1 MTLKTSY
8 YMGADIGTTGCR
20 VSIYDTAGG
29 LAASASSE
37 YALQVPQVGWAEQDP
52 EAIHSAFLSTLAE
65 ALKGF
70 AQPVEQIRALTFSA
84 VFHSIFPVNQE
95 GKPLHPMLIFA
106 DSRAQSCLGEIREGL
121 DVDALYART
130 ACPLHPM
137 YPFAKLLWFK
147 RHQPEL
153 FATAHKFVSI
163 KEFILHRLSGQ
174 FVVDRSLA
182 TGTGVFNSQA
192 LAWDEEALRFLGLS
206 ESKLSEV
213 RPTTYIF
220 PKWSND
226 LLGLPASVRLVVGAG
241 DGVLSTL
248 GAGAI
253 GPGQYT
259 AMIGT
264 SGAVR
269 LCTDKPR
276 TDKKTKNWCY
286 NLTEDIWVVG
296 GAINNGGMA
305 FRWARDKFAA
315 NEQFVAK
322 KLNLDAYDVLS
333 RYAEQKPAGSD
344 GLVFLPFLMG
354 ERSPHWNANARGV
367 LFGLN
372 MNHGKRHLIR
382 ATLEG
387 VLYSMFSVLNS
398 LRNLVPDETNAKVE
412 IRASGSFT
420 RSHFWVQ
427 MMADVFGHPIILPGE
442 PEGSVFGAAALGMLA
457 TGHLKSAAAIRDLV
471 GKPRAVFTP
480 NPVNHEVY
488 KKLFRIYERVYRS
501 LVDDFEEISA
511 LQNELSQNTKPK
523 H

>member
-1 MTLKTSY
+1 
-8 YMGADIGTTGCR
+8 MGADIGTTGCR
-20 VSIYDTAGG
+20 VSIYDANGG
-29 LAASASSE
+29 LVSSASAE
-37 YALQVPQVGWAEQDP
+37 YSLQVPQVGWAEQDP
-52 EAIHSAFLSTLAE
+52 EAIYSAFQSTLHE
-65 ALKGF
+65 AVNGF
-70 AQPVEQIRALTFSA
+70 AHPLAQIESLTFST
-84 VFHSIFPVNQE
+84 VFHSIFPVTKE

-106 DSRAQSCLGEIREGL
+106 DSRAQACLDEIRQGM
-121 DVDALYART
+121 DVEALYERT

-147 RHQPEL
+147 RNRPEI
-153 FATAHKFVSI
+153 FGSAHKFVSI
-163 KEFILHRLSGQ
+163 KELIFHRLTGQ
-174 FVVDRSLA
+174 FVVDMSLA
-182 TGTGVFNSQA
+182 TGTGVFNSQK
-192 LAWDEEALRFLGLS
+192 LTWDTQALRFLDMP

-220 PKWSND
+220 SQWSSHV
-226 LLGLPASVRLVVGAG
+226 LGLPASVKLVVGAG

-248 GAGAI
+248 GAGAT

-276 TDKKTKNWCY
+276 TDKATKNWCY
-286 NLTEDIWVVG
+286 NLTEEVWVVG
-296 GAINNGGMA
+296 GAISNGGLA

-322 KLNLDAYDVLS
+322 KLNLDAYDVLA

-344 GLVFLPFLMG
+344 GLIFLPFLMG

-372 MNHGKRHLIR
+372 MNHGKRHLMR

-387 VLYSMFSVLNS
+387 VLYSMYSVFRS
-398 LRNLVPDETNAKVE
+398 LRDQVPDETNAKVE
-412 IRASGSFT
+412 IRASGSFS

-427 MMADVFGHPIILPGE
+427 MMSDVFGSSIVLPGE

-457 TGHLKSAAAIRDLV
+457 TGHLKSIAAIGDLV

-480 NPVNHEVY
+480 DPENHAVY
-488 KKLFRIYERVYRS
+488 QKLFRIYERVYRS
-501 LVDDFEEISA
+501 LINDFEEISA
-511 LQNELSQNTKPK
+511 LQNELSQPMN
-523 H
+523 